1 MKAKA
6 GGLMEASSFVPSRQF
21 SSTHTAGQSWM
32 RKHHRKSIVDFV

>member
-32 RKHHRKSIVDFV
+32 RKHQSQKEHI